1 MHRALAHPTCWI
13 NPPVVPSDIH
23 VGTVILQKSHANL
36 SSKVQLSMDVKLHL
50 HVPSRMNREQDVLT
64 CVMVVSCICFF
75 KWLNVKTR
83 WPNSPRSWFN
93 NMSGQLVFALS
104 QVIRVIMRKTMVSFA
119 RQLVGLQFSPTE
131 WADLQVIAESM
142 INQEVPFLSALQL
155 PCALSTVFPLQTF
168 QPPWCLHSSTSSVH
182 YWTLATSIPLLHK
195 RDGPNSWP
203 GK

>member
-1 MHRALAHPTCWI
+1 MHRALAHPTCWT

-131 WADLQVIAESM
+131 WADLQVIPESM
-142 INQEVPFLSALQL
+142 INQEVPFYQLCNFLVHCLQFFPYKLSN
-155 PCALSTVFPLQTF
+155 
-168 QPPWCLHSSTSSVH
+168 PPD
-182 YWTLATSIPLLHK
+182 ASIQAPVLCTIGL
-195 RDGPNSWP
+195 
-203 GK
+203 